1 MTRRNPPNAL
11 SFEQKLLFSG
21 AVLDVAP
28 LKRDPDSWRFHP
40 LVKRA
45 AVLGFV
51 LGFAG
56 AVLVQSLR
64 HPNADSL
71 AQNHRPVLTLPT
83 TAAR

>member
-1 MTRRNPPNAL
+1 MTRRYPPNAL

-21 AVLDVAP
+21 ASLDIDP
-28 LKRDPDSWRFHP
+28 LDRDPDSWRFHP

-71 AQNHRPVLTLPT
+71 AQNPRPGPTLST